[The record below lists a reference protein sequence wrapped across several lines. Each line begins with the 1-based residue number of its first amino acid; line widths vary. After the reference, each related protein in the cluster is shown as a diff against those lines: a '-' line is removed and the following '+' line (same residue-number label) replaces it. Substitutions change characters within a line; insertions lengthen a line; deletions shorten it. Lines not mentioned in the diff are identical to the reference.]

1 MEIKKILVPI
11 DGSDPSE
18 RAFQEACFL
27 AEKTEAKIIMLY
39 VMDPEALMPAYK
51 ELPKHP
57 EDPFIK
63 KGEAILDVY
72 LQDAPKD
79 VETEKKVVFGV
90 PGTSIVREAEDKDL
104 IVMGNSGK
112 GSISSFVM
120 GSVSHY
126 VVHHSECPVLIVK

>member
-27 AEKTEAKIIMLY
+27 AEKTDAEITMLY
-39 VMDPEALMPAYK
+39 VMDPETLIPAYK
-51 ELPKHP
+51 ELPEHP

-63 KGEAILDVY
+63 KGEAILDIY
-72 LQDAPKD
+72 LADAPKN
-79 VETEKKVVFGV
+79 VKAEKKVVFGM
-90 PGTSIVREAEDKDL
+90 PGNSIVSEAEDMDL

-112 GSISSFVM
+112 GSVSSFVM